1 MRHRKNSHALP
12 GSAHAMGFNAA
23 MLKHRTRFRAYGL
36 LQLLSLVLL
45 SLVLTLNLALIV
57 AISLMPPA
65 RMLVTEPSV
74 SIFGEPLSA
83 LGLLIGFLGFRV

>member
-1 MRHRKNSHALP
+1 
-12 GSAHAMGFNAA
+12 MGFNAA
-23 MLKHRTRFRAYGL
+23 MLKHRTGFRAYGL
-36 LQLLSLVLL
+36 LQQISLVLL

-57 AISLMPPA
+57 AISLLLPA

-83 LGLLIGFLGFRV
+83 LGLLIGFLGFMGLGFRVRDSI